1 MERPSQQETHTTSI
15 KIMSRDEIASVN
27 GVLKRIID
35 YRKSG
40 LSLNHII
47 GCSLNCAY
55 CVRHFFDNFEMKVPR
70 MIVSDEE
77 AVRLLTGHKYFTP
90 HRTPL
95 QLFNR
100 ATDPFLP
107 SVKPHTHN
115 VLQLLDGQGLTNLML
130 IITRYKVTVEDMLL
144 LESLKS
150 LKVILLFT
158 YSGLGGTNIEPLP
171 NSVPLSSI
179 DIAFKNKEH
188 VRTILYW
195 RPIVPG
201 WNDDD
206 STIEHVLDVAQKT
219 DAIAYTGL
227 FYRPQQQSY
236 FEEQGIELPYD
247 ITARRKVLPE
257 EMELKILRK
266 YKESGIRTPIFR
278 KTSCAVA
285 HAQGLP
291 DYNGHYGVREICDI
305 CPASQVRICANAHR
319 KPTENDFKD
328 LLGLYE
334 YESDFSIED
343 GHIWT
348 SGLGEERRYHLQHTM
363 GFQVWEREWPH
374 LTRQHGRAPIGY
386 SQSNKG

>member
-1 MERPSQQETHTTSI
+1 MEKPTLQKTHSAPI
-15 KIMSRDEIASVN
+15 RIMSRDEMAFVN
-27 GVLKRIID
+27 EDLRRIID

-55 CVRHFFDNFEMKVPR
+55 CVRHFFDNFEMKAPQ
-70 MIVSDEE
+70 MLTSDEE
-77 AVRLLTGHKYFTP
+77 AVRMLTGHKFFIP

-107 SVKPHTHN
+107 SVKPHTHK
-115 VLQLLDGQGLTNLML
+115 VLQLLDQLGLTNLML
-130 IITRYKVTVEDMLL
+130 IITRYKVTSEDMFL
-144 LESLKS
+144 LESLRS
-150 LKVILLFT
+150 LKITLLFT

-171 NSVPLSSI
+171 NSVTLNSI
-179 DIAFKNKEH
+179 DIAFKNKER

-206 STIEHVLDVAQKT
+206 TTVDHVLDVAKRT

-257 EMELKILRK
+257 DMELKILRK
-266 YKESGIRTPIFR
+266 YKESGITTPIFR
-278 KTSCAVA
+278 KTSCAVVHA
-285 HAQGLP
+285 HKLP

-305 CPASQVRICANAHR
+305 CPARQVQICANAHR
-319 KPTENDFKD
+319 KPTEDGFNE
-328 LLGLYE
+328 LLRQYE
-334 YESDFSIED
+334 YESDFIIED
-343 GHIWT
+343 GHILT
-348 SGLGEERRYHLQHTM
+348 HGLGEEKRYHLQHTM
-363 GFQVWEREWPH
+363 GFQVWEQEWPH
-374 LTRQHGRAPIGY
+374 LKRQHGRAPIGY
-386 SQSNKG
+386 SQRD